1 MPRFAIRT
9 TAVLAAVAALAPCLT
24 GPLGAQKASASP
36 AVAPSIVTKKFGDL
50 GEGPYRSLVIRNAMV
65 IPGHGGPPAGPYD
78 IRIEGNTI
86 TEMVPF
92 DPVTAERAGAR
103 PRMTGD
109 RVIDAAGK
117 FVMPGMIDL
126 HTHIRTLPQE
136 IEYVYYLKLAMG
148 VTTMVNAADRGYADG
163 MREARRSEANEIIAP
178 RMYPLVSYGAG
189 TSFTRLQLD
198 DPALA
203 PQVVKAMAANGNRV
217 ISMDPLG
224 WSLDLVAA
232 IAKAA
237 KANNMITSF
246 HLQPANTAVT
256 QAVRAACAGVTMIEH
271 HYGYAES
278 SLDNHTQDFP
288 RNYEYG
294 NENDRFREAGR
305 VWTYANKERL
315 LGAVVD
321 SLLKCGVTMLPT
333 RVVYEANRDVIRAT
347 SLPWTE
353 KYTHQALW
361 NWNLPNPAFHGAYH
375 YDWTSD
381 DEYNWTAAYRLWG
394 DLIYEFNKRGGRVA
408 FGTDDNYIWATP
420 GFSTVRELQLGRETG
435 MKTLEVIKSATYNSA
450 LTLGEPKLGLV
461 RPGYK
466 GRPADRRRQPG
477 CEPQVPL
484 LVRRSHPRSQRIDV
498 SHQGHRAHHQGRR
511 GTGERQPDARGGA
524 HGAGVAYT
532 RAGCRSGAR
541 PLQGVGFRR
550 QEVMRHQGPGIAVRP
565 LLHGILRQQIRGRF
579 SRGAH
584 AGKGEGQVDFLVQQL
599 QHGPRAALAACS
611 QPPE

>member
-1 MPRFAIRT
+1 MPSVVARC
-9 TAVLAAVAALAPCLT
+9 TATVTLATALLVAASLS
-24 GPLGAQKASASP
+24 AQPRP
-36 AVAPSIVTKKFGDL
+36 ATVPVAATPIITKSFGDL
-50 GEGPYRSLVIRNAMV
+50 GAGPYKALVIRNAMV

-78 IRIEGNTI
+78 IKVEGNLI

-109 RVIDAAGK
+109 RIIDAGGR

-126 HTHIRTLPQE
+126 HTHIRTLPME

-163 MREARRSEANEIIAP
+163 MREARRSAANEMIAP

-189 TSFTRLQLD
+189 TTFTRLQLD
-198 DPALA
+198 DPSMA
-203 PQVVKAMAANGNRV
+203 PQVVKAMAANGVRV

-224 WSLDLVAA
+224 WNLELVGA

-237 KANNMITSF
+237 KANGMITSF

-256 QAVRAACAGVTMIEH
+256 QAVKAACAGVTMIEH

-278 SLDNHTQDFP
+278 SLDGATQDFP

-305 VWTYANKERL
+305 VWTYANRERL

-321 SLLKCGVTMLPT
+321 SLVRCGVTMLPT
-333 RVVYEANRDVIRAT
+333 RVVYEANRDLIRAM

-394 DLIYEFNKRGGRVA
+394 DLIFEFNRRGGTVA

-435 MKTLEVIKSATYNSA
+435 MKTLEVLKSATYTSA
-450 LTLGEPKLGLV
+450 RTLGEPKLGLV
-461 RPGYK
+461 RPGYTADLLIVD
-466 GRPADRRRQPG
+466 GNPAANLKYLYAFGD
-477 CEPQVPL
+477 L
-484 LVRRSHPRSQRIDV
+484 ALD
-498 SHQGHRAHHQGRR
+498 
-511 GTGERQPDARGGA
+511 
-524 HGAGVAYT
+524 
-532 RAGCRSGAR
+532 RSGAMMR
-541 PLQGVGFRR
+541 TKGIVHTIKDGIVLENANLMR
-550 QEVMRHQGPGIAVRP
+550 EVERMVQASRTLAPAADPVRDLFKP
-565 LLHGILRQQIRGRF
+565 
-579 SRGAH
+579 S
-584 AGKGEGQVDFLVQQL
+584 GK
-599 QHGPRAALAACS
+599 
-611 QPPE
+611 

>member
-1 MPRFAIRT
+1 VFRALAG
-9 TAVLAAVAALAPCLT
+9 AVGAAV
-24 GPLGAQKASASP
+24 
-36 AVAPSIVTKKFGDL
+36 VAPTALLIAQGRPAAPARPAAAAPELVTRTFGDL
-50 GEGPYRSLVIRNAMV
+50 GAGPYKSLVIRNAMV

-78 IRIEGNTI
+78 IRIEGNMI

-109 RVIDAAGK
+109 RIIDAAGK

-126 HTHIRTLPQE
+126 HTHIRTLPME

-163 MREARRSEANEIIAP
+163 MREAKRSEANEIIAP

-224 WSLDLVAA
+224 WSLELVTA

-237 KANNMITSF
+237 KENGMITSF

-256 QAVRAACAGVTMIEH
+256 QAVKAACAGVTMIEH

-278 SLDNHTQDFP
+278 SLDGHTQDFP

-294 NENDRFREAGR
+294 NESDRFREAGR
-305 VWTYANKERL
+305 VWTYANREKL

-333 RVVYEANRDVIRAT
+333 RVVYEANRDVVRAT
-347 SLPWTE
+347 SLPWTD

-361 NWNLPNPAFHGAYH
+361 NWNMPNPAFHGAFH

-381 DEYNWTAAYRLWG
+381 DEYNWTSAYRLWG
-394 DLIYEFNKRGGRVA
+394 DLIFEFNKRGGRVA

-435 MKTLEVIKSATYNSA
+435 MKTLEVLKSATYTSA
-450 LTLGEPKLGLV
+450 KTLGEPKLGLV

-466 GRPADRRRQPG
+466 ADLLIVDGNPAANLKYLYSFGDLTLDKSGQMYRTKGIVHTIKDGIVLENANLMREVERMVQASRKLAPAAD
-477 CEPQVPL
+477 P
-484 LVRRSHPRSQRIDV
+484 VRDPFK
-498 SHQGHRAHHQGRR
+498 
-511 GTGERQPDARGGA
+511 P
-524 HGAGVAYT
+524 
-532 RAGCRSGAR
+532 SG
-541 PLQGVGFRR
+541 
-550 QEVMRHQGPGIAVRP
+550 
-565 LLHGILRQQIRGRF
+565 
-579 SRGAH
+579 
-584 AGKGEGQVDFLVQQL
+584 K
-599 QHGPRAALAACS
+599 
-611 QPPE
+611 

>member
-1 MPRFAIRT
+1 MLFANTSLSLPPMPLSLCRAT
-9 TAVLAAVAALAPCLT
+9 AALAVLASLVTQAPLS
-24 GPLGAQKASASP
+24 AQNASP
-36 AVAPSIVTKKFGDL
+36 LVTKKFGDL

-78 IRIEGNTI
+78 IRVEGNMI

-109 RVIDAAGK
+109 RVIDATGK

-148 VTTMVNAADRGYADG
+148 VTTMVNAADRGYADA
-163 MREARRSEANEIIAP
+163 MREAKRSAANEMIAP

-224 WSLDLVAA
+224 WSLELVTA

-237 KANNMITSF
+237 KANAMITSF

-278 SLDNHTQDFP
+278 ALDHTTQDFP
-288 RNYEYG
+288 RDYAYG

-305 VWTYANKERL
+305 VWTYTNKDRL

-321 SLLKCGVTMLPT
+321 SLLRCGVTMLPT
-333 RVVYEANRDVIRAT
+333 RVVYEANRDVLRAT

-381 DEYNWTAAYRLWG
+381 DEYNWTAAYRTWG
-394 DLIYEFNKRGGRVA
+394 DLIYEFNRRGGRVA

-420 GFSTVRELQLGRETG
+420 GFSSVRELQLGRETG
-435 MKTLEVIKSATYNSA
+435 MNTLEVLKSATYNSA
-450 LTLGEPKLGLV
+450 QTLGEPTLGFV

-466 GRPADRRRQPG
+466 ADLLIVDGNPAANLKFLYSFGD
-477 CEPQVPL
+477 L
-484 LVRRSHPRSQRIDV
+484 TLDK
-498 SHQGHRAHHQGRR
+498 
-511 GTGERQPDARGGA
+511 
-524 HGAGVAYT
+524 
-532 RAGCRSGAR
+532 SGAMYR
-541 PLQGVGFRR
+541 TKGIVHTIKDGVVLENANLMR
-550 QEVMRHQGPGIAVRP
+550 EVERMVQASRSMAPAADPVRDPFKVSGPPGTP
-565 LLHGILRQQIRGRF
+565 
-579 SRGAH
+579 
-584 AGKGEGQVDFLVQQL
+584 GK
-599 QHGPRAALAACS
+599 R
-611 QPPE
+611 

>member
-1 MPRFAIRT
+1 MPSVVARC
-9 TAVLAAVAALAPCLT
+9 TATATATLATALLAAASLSAQPRPATAPVAATP
-24 GPLGAQKASASP
+24 
-36 AVAPSIVTKKFGDL
+36 IITKSFGDL
-50 GEGPYRSLVIRNAMV
+50 GAGPYKALVIRNAMV

-78 IRIEGNTI
+78 IKVEGNLI

-109 RVIDAAGK
+109 RIIDAGGK

-126 HTHIRTLPQE
+126 HTHIRTLPME

-163 MREARRSEANEIIAP
+163 MREARRSAANEMIAP

-189 TSFTRLQLD
+189 TTFTRLQLD
-198 DPALA
+198 DPSMA
-203 PQVVKAMAANGNRV
+203 PQVVKAMAANGVRV

-224 WSLDLVAA
+224 WSLELVGA

-237 KANNMITSF
+237 KANGMITSF

-256 QAVRAACAGVTMIEH
+256 QAVKAACAGVTMIEH

-278 SLDNHTQDFP
+278 SLDGHTQDFP

-305 VWTYANKERL
+305 VWTYANRERL

-321 SLLKCGVTMLPT
+321 SLVRCGVTMLPT
-333 RVVYEANRDVIRAT
+333 RVVYEANRDLIRAT

-361 NWNLPNPAFHGAYH
+361 NWNMPNPAFHGAYH

-394 DLIYEFNKRGGRVA
+394 DLIFEFNRRGGTVA

-435 MKTLEVIKSATYNSA
+435 MKTLEVLKSATYTSA
-450 LTLGEPKLGLV
+450 RTLGEPKLGLV
-461 RPGYK
+461 RPGYTADLLIVD
-466 GRPADRRRQPG
+466 GNPAANLKYLYAFGD
-477 CEPQVPL
+477 L
-484 LVRRSHPRSQRIDV
+484 ALD
-498 SHQGHRAHHQGRR
+498 
-511 GTGERQPDARGGA
+511 
-524 HGAGVAYT
+524 
-532 RAGCRSGAR
+532 RSGAMIR
-541 PLQGVGFRR
+541 TKGIVHTIKDGIVL
-550 QEVMRHQGPGIAVRP
+550 ENANLMRDVERMVQASRTLAPAADPVRDLFKP
-565 LLHGILRQQIRGRF
+565 
-579 SRGAH
+579 S
-584 AGKGEGQVDFLVQQL
+584 GK
-599 QHGPRAALAACS
+599 
-611 QPPE
+611 

>member
-1 MPRFAIRT
+1 MSRFAIRT
-9 TAVLAAVAALAPCLT
+9 TAALAAVASLSPV
-24 GPLGAQKASASP
+24 GVSGRLGAQKAPATSA
-36 AVAPSIVTKKFGDL
+36 AAAPSVVTKKFGDL

-78 IRIEGNTI
+78 IRIEGTTI

-163 MREARRSEANEIIAP
+163 MREAKRSEANEIIAP

-203 PQVVKAMAANGNRV
+203 PQVVKAMAGNGNRV

-256 QAVRAACAGVTMIEH
+256 QAVRAACAGVMMIEH

-278 SLDNHTQDFP
+278 ALDNHTQDFP

-305 VWTYANKERL
+305 VWTYTNKERL

-435 MKTLEVIKSATYNSA
+435 MKTLEVIRSATYNSA

-466 GRPADRRRQPG
+466 ADLLIVDGNPAANLKFLYSFGDLTLDRNGAMYRTKGIVHTIKDGVVLENANLMREVERMVKASRTLAPAAD
-477 CEPQVPL
+477 P
-484 LVRRSHPRSQRIDV
+484 VRDPFKV
-498 SHQGHRAHHQGRR
+498 S
-511 GTGERQPDARGGA
+511 GGA
-524 HGAGVAYT
+524 
-532 RAGCRSGAR
+532 
-541 PLQGVGFRR
+541 
-550 QEVMRHQGPGIAVRP
+550 
-565 LLHGILRQQIRGRF
+565 
-579 SRGAH
+579 
-584 AGKGEGQVDFLVQQL
+584 GK
-599 QHGPRAALAACS
+599 H
-611 QPPE
+611 

>member
-1 MPRFAIRT
+1 MTRT
-9 TAVLAAVAALAPCLT
+9 AFRALARVAGTAATLAAATALS
-24 GPLGAQKASASP
+24 AQSKPAVPPKASASP
-36 AVAPSIVTKKFGDL
+36 EITTRKFGDL
-50 GEGPYRSLVIRNAMV
+50 GEGPYKSLVIRNAMV

-78 IRIEGNTI
+78 IRIEGSMI

-109 RVIDAAGK
+109 RIIDAAGK

-126 HTHIRTLPQE
+126 HTHIRTLPME

-148 VTTMVNAADRGYADG
+148 VTTMVNAADRGYVDG
-163 MREARRSEANEIIAP
+163 MREAKKSEANEIIAP

-189 TSFTRLQLD
+189 TSFTRAQLD
-198 DPALA
+198 DPALT
-203 PQVVKAMAANGNRV
+203 PQVVKAMAANGIRV

-224 WSLDLVAA
+224 WNLDLVAA

-237 KANNMITSF
+237 KENGMITSF

-278 SLDNHTQDFP
+278 SLDGNTQDFP

-347 SLPWTE
+347 SLPWTD

-361 NWNLPNPAFHGAYH
+361 NWNMPNPAFHGAYH

-381 DEYNWTAAYRLWG
+381 DEYNWTSAYRLWG
-394 DLIYEFNKRGGRVA
+394 DLIFEFNKRGGRVA

-420 GFSTVRELQLGRETG
+420 GFSTVRELQLARETG
-435 MKTLEVIKSATYNSA
+435 MKTLEVLKSATYNSA
-450 LTLGEPKLGLV
+450 KTLGEPKLGFV
-461 RPGYK
+461 RAGYK
-466 GRPADRRRQPG
+466 ADLLIVDGNPAANLKYLYSFGD
-477 CEPQVPL
+477 L
-484 LVRRSHPRSQRIDV
+484 ALDK
-498 SHQGHRAHHQGRR
+498 
-511 GTGERQPDARGGA
+511 
-524 HGAGVAYT
+524 
-532 RAGCRSGAR
+532 SGAMYR
-541 PLQGVGFRR
+541 TKGIVHTIKDGVVLENANLMR
-550 QEVMRHQGPGIAVRP
+550 EVERMVQASRKLAPAADPVRDP
-565 LLHGILRQQIRGRF
+565 F
-579 SRGAH
+579 KPS
-584 AGKGEGQVDFLVQQL
+584 GK
-599 QHGPRAALAACS
+599 
-611 QPPE
+611 